1 MKSAKNIFKK
11 IVGANEFGVALSLIV
26 LYAVIA
32 VVNADFFKVSN
43 VVDVLRTTG
52 YYFVVAAPLT
62 FVIMSGD
69 MDLSIGAVTNLGG
82 VVCVALMVAGVPLV
96 PAILITMLVAACI
109 GFLKAVF
116 VVKSKLMAMITTL
129 GLQYVINGAIL
140 VYTEGMPIVISN
152 PALKVIGQGRLGG
165 QLYYSVIFALVIG
178 VFFHI
183 LLKHSKFGRKVS
195 AVGGNQETA
204 RLAGINVTKVRFI
217 TNITVSVFA
226 SIVGIIYASR
236 FNSAQPTI
244 ASGTELTIMASVI
257 IGGVGLGGGFGS
269 IIGTFLGSLLIS
281 SIKSGLVM
289 MHVSSYWQNLV
300 FGAILIA
307 SLYVDKYRREKLGA
321 SL

>member
-1 MKSAKNIFKK
+1 MKSIKNTIKK
-11 IVGANEFGVALSLIV
+11 VISANEFGVALSLIV
-26 LYAVIA
+26 LYIVIA
-32 VVNADFFKVSN
+32 FVNVDFFKVVN
-43 VVDVLRTTG
+43 VIDVLRTTG

-62 FVIMSGD
+62 LVIMSGD
-69 MDLSIGAVTNLGG
+69 MDLSIGAMTNFGG
-82 VVCVALMVAGVPLV
+82 VVCVALMLAGVPLV
-96 PAILITMLVAACI
+96 LAILLTLVISAAI
-109 GFLKAVF
+109 GYVKAVF
-116 VVKSKLMAMITTL
+116 VVKSRLMAMITTL

-152 PALKVIGQGRLGG
+152 NALKVIGQGKAGG
-165 QLYYSVIFALVIG
+165 MLYYSVIFAVVVGL
-178 VFFHI
+178 FFHI
-183 LLKHSKFGRKVS
+183 LLKHTKFGRKVS

-226 SIVGIIYASR
+226 AIVGIIYCSR
-236 FNSAQPTI
+236 FNSAQPAI

-269 IIGTFLGSLLIS
+269 IVGTFLGSLLIA

-307 SLYVDKYRREKLGA
+307 SLYVDKYRREKLGG

>member
-1 MKSAKNIFKK
+1 MKSVKNVFKK

-32 VVNADFFKVSN
+32 VVNADFFKLVN
-43 VVDVLRTTG
+43 IVDVLRTTG

-62 FVIMSGD
+62 LVIMSGD
-69 MDLSIGAVTNLGG
+69 MDLSIGAMTNFGG
-82 VVCVALMVAGVPLV
+82 VLCVALMLAGVPLV
-96 PAILITMLVAACI
+96 PAIILTLVVSAGI
-109 GFLKAVF
+109 GYIKAIF

-140 VYTEGMPIVISN
+140 VYTEGMPIVINN
-152 PALKVIGQGRLGG
+152 PALKVIGQGKAGG
-165 QLYYSVIFALVIG
+165 ILFYSIIFSLVVG

-204 RLAGINVTKVRFI
+204 RLAGINVTKIRFT

-226 SIVGIIYASR
+226 AVVGIIYASR
-236 FNSAQPTI
+236 FNSAQPAI

-269 IIGTFLGSLLIS
+269 IIGTFLGSLLIA
-281 SIKSGLVM
+281 SIKSGLVL

>member
-1 MKSAKNIFKK
+1 MKTVKNFFKK
-11 IVGANEFGVALSLIV
+11 IISANEFGVALSLIV
-26 LYAVIA
+26 LYI
-32 VVNADFFKVSN
+32 VVAFVNLDFFKLVN
-43 VVDVLRTTG
+43 IMDVLRTTG

-62 FVIMSGD
+62 LVIMSGD
-69 MDLSIGAVTNLGG
+69 MDLSIGAMTNLGG
-82 VVCVALMVAGVPLV
+82 VICVALMLAGIPLV
-96 PAILITMLVAACI
+96 PAIVITILVSAAI
-109 GFLKAVF
+109 GYIKAVF

-140 VYTEGMPIVISN
+140 VYTEGMPIVISDA
-152 PALKVIGQGRLGG
+152 ALKVIGQGRMGG
-165 QLYYSVIFALVIG
+165 MLYYSVIFALIVG

-183 LLKHSKFGRKVS
+183 LLKHTKFGRKVS
-195 AVGGNQETA
+195 AVGGNAETA
-204 RLAGINVTKVRFI
+204 RLAGINVTRVRFI
-217 TNITVSVFA
+217 TNITVSAFA
-226 SIVGIIYASR
+226 AVVGVIYASR
-236 FNSAQPTI
+236 FNSAQPSI

-269 IIGTFLGSLLIS
+269 IIGTFLGSLLIA

>member
-1 MKSAKNIFKK
+1 MKSAKNVFKK

-26 LYAVIA
+26 LYIVIA
-32 VVNADFFKVSN
+32 VVNADFFKLVN
-43 VVDVLRTTG
+43 IVDVLRTTG

-62 FVIMSGD
+62 LVIMSGD
-69 MDLSIGAVTNLGG
+69 MDLSIGAMTNFGG
-82 VVCVALMVAGVPLV
+82 VLCVALMLAGIPLV
-96 PAILITMLVAACI
+96 PAIILTLVVATGI
-109 GFLKAVF
+109 GYIKAIF

-152 PALKVIGQGRLGG
+152 PALKVIGQGKAGG
-165 QLYYSVIFALVIG
+165 ILFYSIIFSLAVG

-183 LLKHSKFGRKVS
+183 LLKHTKFGRKVS

-204 RLAGINVTKVRFI
+204 RLAGINVTKVRFV

-226 SIVGIIYASR
+226 AVVGIIYASR
-236 FNSAQPTI
+236 FNSAQPSI

-269 IIGTFLGSLLIS
+269 IIGTFLGSLLIA
-281 SIKSGLVM
+281 SIKSGLVL

-307 SLYVDKYRREKLGA
+307 SIYVDKYRREKLGA

>member
-1 MKSAKNIFKK
+1 MIAAILALAWPAMLEQALQTVVMYADSAM
-11 IVGANEFGVALSLIV
+11 VGRIGVHATA
-26 LYAVIA
+26 AVG
-32 VVNADFFKVSN
+32 
-43 VVDVLRTTG
+43 LTT
-52 YYFVVAAPLT
+52 T
-62 FVIMSGD
+62 FVW
-69 MDLSIGAVTNLGG
+69 LTNSPLWSMG
-82 VVCVALMVAGVPLV
+82 VGVL
-96 PAILITMLVAACI
+96 ACI
-109 GFLKAVF
+109 SRAAGAKDDETVRSGA
-116 VVKSKLMAMITTL
+116 
-129 GLQYVINGAIL
+129 LQSIWL
-140 VYTEGMPIVISN
+140 
-152 PALKVIGQGRLGG
+152 ALI
-165 QLYYSVIFALVIG
+165 IG

-183 LLKHSKFGRKVS
+183 LLKHTKFGRKVS
-195 AVGGNQETA
+195 AVGGNAETA
-204 RLAGINVTKVRFI
+204 RLAGINVIKVRFI

-226 SIVGIIYASR
+226 AIVGIIYASR